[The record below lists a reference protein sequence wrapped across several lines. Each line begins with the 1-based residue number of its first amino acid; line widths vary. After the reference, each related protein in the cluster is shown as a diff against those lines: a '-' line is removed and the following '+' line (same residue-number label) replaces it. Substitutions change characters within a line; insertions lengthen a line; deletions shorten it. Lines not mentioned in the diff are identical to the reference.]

1 MGEAESCE
9 HTDQASQ
16 ALRAIDPLVEH
27 DLIDKMKA
35 ELPFYLSACSSAS
48 LVVDHGDVKEFTTK
62 VLKWWALA
70 DKSKFPTWAVAA
82 RIVFSFTPNSAACE
96 RVFSLLKFMFGDRQ
110 WAALG
115 DYIQAARMLKY
126 NERGAVG

>member
-96 RVFSLLKFMFGDRQ
+96 RVFSLMKFMFGDQQ
-110 WAALG
+110 WATLG
-115 DYIQAARMLKY
+115 DYIQSALMLSY
-126 NERGAVG
+126 NERAVG

>member
-1 MGEAESCE
+1 MDANYV
-9 HTDQASQ
+9 D
-16 ALRAIDPLVEH
+16 ALRTIDPLVEH

-70 DKSKFPTWAVAA
+70 DKSKFPAWAVAA

-96 RVFSLLKFMFGDRQ
+96 RVFSLLKFMFGDQQ

-115 DYIQAARMLKY
+115 DYIQAALMPKY
-126 NERGAVG
+126 NERAVG